1 METNVAVLARNVK
14 LKSELEY
21 LRAEM
26 PKHVPFSGALPT
38 TIQAFQD
45 LPTPWREQV
54 NKENPELVQ
63 DLVNEQ
69 AIKEQ
74 LAEHDRQAARVAEVL
89 ADCPVK
95 SVQEFDALSP
105 ERRVEVAHD
114 LTQDQRNAL
123 AGILPPDPEGAWI

>member
-45 LPTPWREQV
+45 LPTPWQRQV
-54 NKENPELVQ
+54 NAEHPELVA
-63 DLVNEQ
+63 DLVNKQ

-95 SVQEFDALSP
+95 SAEAFNALSP
-105 ERRVEVAHD
+105 ERREEVAYD

-123 AGILPPDPEGAWI
+123 AGILPADPEGAWM